1 VHSATEKSKKFLGK
15 HLKEVYGETLSH
27 YCIVAEKHASSSR
40 QWERTYHWHA
50 LLKLSRRVKWRLV
63 ASKLRGLGLWG
74 HLSFPQLHADYFRVL
89 RYLLVPS
96 LNKGPAELD
105 DNPYFSS
112 KFPLEV
118 LDTRMKKFFQAT
130 FRPSDMYQIA
140 KKHGFTSFTELCD
153 WAKLQSTR
161 GNKNYE
167 LFLARQGPKMKPLF
181 DSWKQL
187 LSDPPTA
194 RSQRAQRLQLFHA
207 AAASPCSCVTP
218 NRLRAAL
225 RALLLH
231 HNKDEGR
238 WAFGVMRLLH
248 LGTSAKNANMLLY
261 GESNSGKTGLTR
273 RLIHI
278 FEDKCFLRPNA
289 GDSFPLQGLENYL
302 VSVWQDFRVA
312 TSPVPWDSLLLAL
325 EGESVTAAVKGAAP
339 VIVHFP
345 PPFVVTSQS
354 KIVPRTKRGEPD
366 EAERLAWNN
375 RFGLRWHFRLP
386 IPQDQ
391 RDSRL
396 KLCYGCKGCYARWV
410 NDSYSRYIEENPG
423 VDEEL
428 KEFATALDAVG
439 SSTAAASSVAPSAP
453 PASDPGPSSS
463 PVGFSPAAA
472 SSVAPSAPPASDPG
486 PSSSPV
492 GFSPAAAS
500 SMAPSAPPALDPG
513 PSSSPAIEPWT
524 PETPRSSQTRDVPT
538 SKRKRSPDV
547 IVTHV
552 RSRRGLE
559 EVTPLKR

>member
-1 VHSATEKSKKFLGK
+1 MHYQTLSVFHACTVFQNFCHLLKPCVCLHRFDGSTVHFWTFPHSDHPDVHSATEKSKKFLGK
-15 HLKEVYGETLSH
+15 QLKEVYGETLSH
-27 YCIVAEKHASSSR
+27 YCIVAEKHATSSR

-63 ASKLRGLGLWG
+63 ASKLRGLGLRG

-96 LNKGPAELD
+96 LKKGQGELD

-130 FRPSDMYQIA
+130 FRPSDMYQIV

-153 WAKLQSTR
+153 WAKLQSKR

-167 LFLARQGPKMKPLF
+167 LFLARQGPKMRPLF

-194 RSQRAQRLQLFHA
+194 RSQRVQRLQLFHS

-218 NRLRAAL
+218 NRLRDAL

-273 RLIHI
+273 PLIHI
-278 FEDKCFLRPNA
+278 FEDACFLRPNA

-302 VSVWQDFRVA
+302 ISVWQDFRVA

-423 VDEEL
+423 IDEEL

-439 SSTAAASSVAPSAP
+439 
-453 PASDPGPSSS
+453 
-463 PVGFSPAAA
+463 FSPAAA
-472 SSVAPSAPPASDPG
+472 SSV
-486 PSSSPV
+486 V
-492 GFSPAAAS
+492 
-500 SMAPSAPPALDPG
+500 PSAPPALDPE
-513 PSSSPAIEPWT
+513 PSSPPAIEPWT
-524 PETPRSSQTRDVPT
+524 PETPPASIEPRPSQTRAVPT

-547 IVTHV
+547 LVTHV